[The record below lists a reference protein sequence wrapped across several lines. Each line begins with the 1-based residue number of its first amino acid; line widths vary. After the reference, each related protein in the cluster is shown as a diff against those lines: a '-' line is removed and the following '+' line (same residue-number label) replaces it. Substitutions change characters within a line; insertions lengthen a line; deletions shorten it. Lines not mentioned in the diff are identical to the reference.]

1 MKKSILKLAV
11 LTLATLPLPALADIT
26 VGVIVSLTGPAASL
40 GIPAKNTVEIMPQ
53 TVAGQKIRFVI
64 LDDASDATSA
74 VKNARKLI
82 DEDKVDIILGP
93 SVTPTSLAALEV
105 IGPAQTPM

>member
-53 TVAGQKIRFVI
+53 TATRPRWFMRGRT
-64 LDDASDATSA
+64 AS
-74 VKNARKLI
+74 R
-82 DEDKVDIILGP
+82 
-93 SVTPTSLAALEV
+93 
-105 IGPAQTPM
+105 